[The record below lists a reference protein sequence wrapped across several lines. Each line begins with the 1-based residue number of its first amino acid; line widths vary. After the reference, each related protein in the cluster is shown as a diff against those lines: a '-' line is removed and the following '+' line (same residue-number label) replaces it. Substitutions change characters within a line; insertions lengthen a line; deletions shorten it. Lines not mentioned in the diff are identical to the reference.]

1 MYDIDTKNIRK
12 SKKFFA
18 IFIIAGVIFAAIML
32 GIFIASLF
40 KQSTLDSTT
49 TSISVDENG
58 HLDSDDD
65 YVYSPIYTYEVDGKQ
80 YTCKS
85 NVSSSIRP
93 GSENKTIYY
102 DSKDPSQCMSEYTK
116 GTNSFILIFTIIPA
130 IFIIIGG
137 IFIHKTNV
145 RVKKVEALNQ
155 TGKLVKGLPYRLE
168 QSNIE
173 VNDRP
178 LMKIVVDYRL
188 PSGETV
194 QLEGDPR
201 YDHKESDEDGKVDL
215 VIDEQDPKNYFIDF
229 EINRVGGN
237 RTSDYY
243 VDPNASSDPQTNP
256 QTQPQPEVPTVDYSG
271 SQPNIPPAIKI

>member
-18 IFIIAGVIFAAIML
+18 IFIIAGAVFAVIML
-32 GIFIASLF
+32 GIFIADLL
-40 KQSTLDSTT
+40 KQTTLDSTT
-49 TSISVDENG
+49 TSISVDENR
-58 HLDSDDD
+58 HLDSDND

-93 GSENKTIYY
+93 GTDNKTIYY
-102 DSKDPSQCMSEYTK
+102 DSRNPSLCVSEYTK
-116 GTNSFILIFTIIPA
+116 GNNWLFLLFMLMPT
-130 IFIIIGG
+130 IFIVIGW

-173 VNDRP
+173 INERP

-188 PSGETV
+188 PNGETV

-201 YDHKESDEDGKVDL
+201 YDRKESDEDGKVDL

-243 VDPNASSDPQTNP
+243 VDPNVSTDSQTEP
-256 QTQPQPEVPTVDYSG
+256 QTQPQPDVPTVDYSN
-271 SQPNIPPAIKI
+271 QPNIPPAIKI